1 MGKYLRKCNNMN
13 ELIYKLLPVNIDA
26 DKVENIDFP
35 ELKDRVIQK
44 FGDVV
49 EFSLADIESADAE
62 MIKRK
67 KELQAKH
74 DYEKVV
80 MENIEHHHPFVKDM
94 SEQDLLTVWMYK
106 QSKGHVEL
114 CKENIA
120 KLDAQLEADKKEID
134 EIIKQIPELGLKKS
148 ADVVNDEIILTD
160 ESK

>member
-1 MGKYLRKCNNMN
+1 MN
-13 ELIYKLLPVNIDA
+13 ELTYKLLPVNIDV
-26 DKVENIDFP
+26 DKVEDVDFP

-49 EFSLADIESADAE
+49 EFTLSDIETADAE

-80 MENIEHHHPFVKDM
+80 VENIEHHHPFVKDM

-106 QSKGHVEL
+106 QSKGHVKL
-114 CKENIA
+114 CSENIA
-120 KLDAQLEADKKEID
+120 KLDAQLEADKKEIE
-134 EIIKQIPELGLKKS
+134 EILKQIPELALKNS
-148 ADVVNDEIILTD
+148 AEVVDGEIILAE